1 MRKRERWNIDTIDLT
16 EGKPQK
22 TDEKNDSPVKS
33 FVKKHWK
40 KALLI
45 LGIAYLIVLIFGFAS
60 TRYYTDE
67 DGNRRAYRLSF
78 SDMELQDDYRVLR
91 DQLTDIR
98 DLLSD
103 IAVVDIH
110 LANGTYTDFEAST
123 LYIELLDEKLDVMI
137 PKISAMNL
145 QKEQEPIREAMESI
159 LSYDLALYLQ
169 NISKALKSGDTA
181 TAQTALTYRASAL
194 KTYEV
199 IENEMKAI
207 AEKLKLETGSYYEW
221 ELYKAAE
228 KKDSGAV
235 LKTGKEET
243 SEQ

>member
-1 MRKRERWNIDTIDLT
+1 MRKRERWSIDTIDLT

-22 TDEKNDSPVKS
+22 AEEKHDNPLGS

-45 LGIAYLIVLIFGFAS
+45 LGIAYLIVLIFGVAS

-67 DGNRRAYRLSF
+67 EGNRRTYRLTF
-78 SDMELQDDYRVLR
+78 SDMELQDDYRALKE
-91 DQLTDIR
+91 QMTDIR

-110 LANGTYTDFEAST
+110 LVNGTYTDFEAST
-123 LYIELLDEKLDVMI
+123 LYTELLDEKLDVMI
-137 PKISAMNL
+137 PKITAMDL
-145 QKEQEPIREAMESI
+145 QKEQEPIREAMESV

-169 NISKALKSGDTA
+169 NISKALKNGDTA
-181 TAQTALTYRASAL
+181 TAQTALTYRESAL
-194 KTYEV
+194 KTYDI
-199 IENEMKAI
+199 IESEMKAI
-207 AEKLKLETGSYYEW
+207 ADRLKLETGAYYEW
-221 ELYKAAE
+221 DLYKAAE
-228 KKDSGAV
+228 KKDGSAV
-235 LKTGKEET
+235 LKTGEEET

>member
-16 EGKPQK
+16 EGKTQK
-22 TDEKNDSPVKS
+22 PEEKQENPIRC
-33 FVKKHWK
+33 FIKKHWK

-45 LGIAYLIVLIFGFAS
+45 LGIAYLIVLIFGVAS

-67 DGNRRAYRLSF
+67 DGNRRAYRLTF
-78 SDMELQDDYRVLR
+78 SDMELQDDYRVLKV
-91 DQLTDIR
+91 QLSSIR
-98 DLLSD
+98 DLFSD
-103 IAVVDIH
+103 VAVVDVH

-123 LYIELLDEKLDVMI
+123 LYTELLDEKLDVMI

-145 QKEQEPIREAMESI
+145 QKEQEHIREAMESI

-194 KTYEV
+194 KTYEL
-199 IENEMKAI
+199 IEIEMKAI
-207 AEKLKLETGSYYEW
+207 ADKLKLETGAYYEW

-228 KKDSGAV
+228 KKDSSAV
-235 LKTGKEET
+235 LITGKEET